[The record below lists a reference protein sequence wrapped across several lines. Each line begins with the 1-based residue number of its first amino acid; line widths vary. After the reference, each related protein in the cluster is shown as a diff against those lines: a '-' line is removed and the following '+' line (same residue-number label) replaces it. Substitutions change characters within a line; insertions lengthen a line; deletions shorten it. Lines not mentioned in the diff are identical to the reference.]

1 MGMETLTTTTHTT
14 CQSCEIEARMFSTDE
29 DTRQTVTNRERN
41 HWSLWGC
48 TCTPEAAAEAQ
59 EWMDLVTR

>member
-1 MGMETLTTTTHTT
+1 MTTECITCQIDRKRRNGETLT
-14 CQSCEIEARMFSTDE
+14 Q
-29 DTRQTVTNRERN
+29 QERN

-48 TCTPEAAAEAQ
+48 TCEPKDEANAI